1 MVSLDQNVI
10 DRYLSK
16 TSTSMHVRLSDKLK
30 QDAYAQAKS
39 ENRSLNNWVINA
51 MVEKLLNSKK

>member
-16 TSTSMHVRLSDKLK
+16 TSTSMNVRLSDKLK